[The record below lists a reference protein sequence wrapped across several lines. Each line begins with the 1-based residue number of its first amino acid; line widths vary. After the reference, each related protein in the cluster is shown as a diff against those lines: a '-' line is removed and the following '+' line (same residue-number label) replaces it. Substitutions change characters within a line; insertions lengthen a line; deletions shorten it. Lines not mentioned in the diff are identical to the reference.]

1 VNVSLNPADAVE
13 LADFLRFL
21 DEWLTRDREQL
32 GDSLA
37 RLMGSHTYGIDILR
51 HDLARFSALLGP
63 GNDDGAF
70 WTAGARQPP

>member
-1 VNVSLNPADAVE
+1 VSVSLDTPDAEE

-21 DEWLTRDREQL
+21 SEWLTSDPGQL

-37 RLMGSHTYGIDILR
+37 RLMDSHPYCIDMLR
-51 HDLARFSALLGP
+51 RDLARFRALLGT

-70 WTAGARQPP
+70 

>member
-1 VNVSLNPADAVE
+1 MNVSLNSADAVE

-21 DEWLTRDREQL
+21 DEWLTSDREQL

-37 RLMGSHTYGIDILR
+37 RLMGSHSYGIDMLR
-51 HDLARFSALLGP
+51 YNLARFSALLGT

-70 WTAGARQPP
+70 